1 MKFSVFNKLQ
11 REKTILTVM
20 EFVLTAIICLV
31 LDSEA
36 GGAPNRMGQ
45 AREQT
50 CHKPPSSC
58 HLLQSGGEGTG
69 GEGSRKSGC
78 ERTHLV
84 STPSNGGEE
93 SKVDPCQWYVGT
105 GRAKITPGQPMWM
118 AGYASRTAPFQE
130 VAIDLWSKAILLQD
144 SGGNQLLLVTLDL
157 VGLGHGMST
166 QIIQAIQD
174 QHQLHRSQI
183 VLSTSHTH
191 SGPVVGDNLR
201 PMYSYQLPAEQQEL
215 ILQYSHFLKS
225 QIMLAVQQAFDTKH
239 PVELKRGTG
248 SASFATNRRANVEA
262 DVPKRRA
269 SGQLEGPVDHSVPV
283 LVAYKA
289 DKSPLAIVFGYA
301 CHATVLS
308 GYRIS
313 GDYPGYAQI
322 ELERSYP
329 GCTAMFWAGCG
340 ADQNPLPRRTEEL
353 AEHYGQCLAL
363 AVRSVLLTH
372 ELQVVNGPAGH
383 QYHEIPLKY
392 ATVPSREQLAH
403 QLASEN
409 IYEKMRAQVL
419 IEAIDSGQPL
429 SDSYQYPVQS
439 WQFADEFQWVF
450 LGGEVV
456 VDYSARIQSEC
467 LDMPVWVTAYAND
480 VMAYIPSLRVLRAGG
495 YEGSTAMVYYGL
507 PSSWAETVEQDII
520 AEVHRQLIIPKPLS
534 FPEQP
539 AVAEPKTDQP

>member
-1 MKFSVFNKLQ
+1 
-11 REKTILTVM
+11 
-20 EFVLTAIICLV
+20 
-31 LDSEA
+31 
-36 GGAPNRMGQ
+36 
-45 AREQT
+45 
-50 CHKPPSSC
+50 
-58 HLLQSGGEGTG
+58 
-69 GEGSRKSGC
+69 
-78 ERTHLV
+78 
-84 STPSNGGEE
+84 
-93 SKVDPCQWYVGT
+93 
-105 GRAKITPGQPMWM
+105 MWM
-118 AGYASRTAPFQE
+118 AGYASRTTPFQD
-130 VAIDLWSKAILLQD
+130 VAIDLWAKAILMQD

-225 QIMLAVQQAFDTKH
+225 QIILAVQQAFDTKQ

-262 DVPKRRA
+262 EVPKRRA
-269 SGQLEGPVDHSVPV
+269 NGQLEGPVDHSVPV

-329 GCTAMFWAGCG
+329 GCTALFWAGCG

-363 AVRSVLLTH
+363 EVRSVLLTH
-372 ELQVVNGPAGH
+372 ELQLVNGPAGH
-383 QYHEIPLKY
+383 QYQEIPLKY
-392 ATVPSREQLAH
+392 SSVPSREQLAQ

-419 IEAIDSGQPL
+419 IEAVDAGQPL

-439 WQFADEFQWVF
+439 WQFADGFKWVF
-450 LGGEVV
+450 MGGEVV

-480 VMAYIPSLRVLRAGG
+480 VMAYIPSLRVLREGG
-495 YEGSTAMVYYGL
+495 YEGATAMVYYGL